1 VRALGGE
8 CPALFNSCFAA
19 VEHELW
25 MAAIASTD
33 VRSQH
38 GDTAIAV
45 MDELGFLTAEDI

>member
-1 VRALGGE
+1 MRYGGKT
-8 CPALFNSCFAA
+8 FS
-19 VEHELW
+19 
-25 MAAIASTD
+25 D